1 MKSIIS
7 TLSLIFL
14 ISTTNAQDKLQDKL
28 KEEAAAVVQAGKQY
42 YQIEM
47 GTRKAK
53 AAFEKK
59 YEGKEKAEGVIAYA
73 EGNQIHCVYFSAG
86 NKPKVIASMD
96 FDTTFEEKG
105 KVINFEERELY
116 SNEKNLILLK
126 KNAMM
131 AVEADPAKYMKP
143 EGASFFYIPMLEN
156 GKGRVMV
163 LSQSANEKK
172 VIFGGDYLLQFD
184 DKMALT
190 GQKSIHPN
198 VTIIGYGSEVEAGKD
213 PSGGTHFHF
222 PETGDLMTESDICVM
237 MLHEK
242 AANWKFHSVISQNYI
257 CFYNCLTSE
266 LIPIPKSNEVK
277 GGNK

>member
-1 MKSIIS
+1 MKSLIS
-7 TLSLIFL
+7 TLSLIFF
-14 ISTTNAQDKLQDKL
+14 ISTTNAQDKL
-28 KEEAAAVVQAGKQY
+28 KEEAAAVVKAGKQY

-59 YEGKEKAEGVIAYA
+59 YEGKEKADGVIAYT
-73 EGNQIHCVYFSAG
+73 EGDQVHCVYFSSG

-105 KVINFEERELY
+105 KLIHFEERELN
-116 SNEKNLILLK
+116 SNEKKLILLK
-126 KNAMM
+126 KNALM
-131 AVEADPAKYMKP
+131 AVEADPAKYIKP
-143 EGASFFYIPMLEN
+143 EGATFFYIPMLEN

-172 VIFGGDYLLQFD
+172 VIFGGDYILQFD

-190 GQKSIHPN
+190 SQKSIHPN

-222 PETGDLMTESDICVM
+222 PETGDMLTESDICI
-237 MLHEK
+237 LKLNEK

-257 CFYNCLTSE
+257 SFYNCQTSE
-266 LIPIPKSNEVK
+266 LIPIPKSGEAK
-277 GGNK
+277 GMNK